1 MTAGAGAAEPP
12 RREIWRSLRGHPR
25 ELPER
30 LILLAVGRQGPEA
43 KAWAQGRLAQGA
55 QPLAES
61 DRLRR
66 ATLIVSR
73 ADGAVS
79 GTPFFIALVPAYV
92 AFLWAQA
99 RMVLRIAAL
108 HGHDPTGPHVA
119 AELLALRGVYPSV
132 PEAASALERMGKE
145 PVPATRR
152 ARFLS
157 WVDMVK
163 RILVLAAFTSAS
175 NPDEKPGRRRQ
186 VVMVVIGGAIWAV
199 TWIIP
204 VTFMILMAWSCDTST
219 RQLGAIALEYYSG
232 EPVHDA
238 RGVRVFKTAPEP
250 GSGRRA
256 FISWSLVILATVIP
270 VGLLVV
276 SVSQGD
282 ALSDTAR
289 AVAALLGLSLVISL
303 AMIAR
308 R

>member
-1 MTAGAGAAEPP
+1 MSAGAGAGEPP
-12 RREIWRSLRGHPR
+12 RREIWRSLRRHPR

-30 LILLAVGRQGPEA
+30 LLVLAVGRQGPEA
-43 KAWAQGRLAQGA
+43 KAWAQERLAQGA

-73 ADGAVS
+73 GDGAVS

-108 HGHDPTGPHVA
+108 HGHDPTDPRVA

-132 PEAASALERMGKE
+132 PEAAAALERMGKE

-163 RILVLAAFTSAS
+163 RILVLAAFTSAN
-175 NPDEKPGRRRQ
+175 NPDEKPGRRHQ

-219 RQLGAIALEYYSG
+219 R
-232 EPVHDA
+232 
-238 RGVRVFKTAPEP
+238 
-250 GSGRRA
+250 
-256 FISWSLVILATVIP
+256 
-270 VGLLVV
+270 
-276 SVSQGD
+276 
-282 ALSDTAR
+282 
-289 AVAALLGLSLVISL
+289 
-303 AMIAR
+303 
-308 R
+308 

>member
-1 MTAGAGAAEPP
+1 MSAGAGAAEPP
-12 RREIWRSLRGHPR
+12 RREIWRSLRRHPR

-30 LILLAVGRQGPEA
+30 LLVLAVGRQGPEA
-43 KAWAQGRLAQGA
+43 KAWAQERLGQGA
-55 QPLAES
+55 KPLAES

-66 ATLIVSR
+66 ETLIASR

-99 RMVLRIAAL
+99 RMVLRIAGL
-108 HGHDPTGPHVA
+108 HGHDPTGPRVA

-132 PEAASALERMGKE
+132 PEAAAALERMGKE

-163 RILVLAAFTSAS
+163 RILVLAAFTSAN

-232 EPVHDA
+232 VPVHDP
-238 RGVRVFKTAPEP
+238 RGVRALKTAPEH

-270 VGLLVV
+270 IGLLVV

-289 AVAALLGLSLVISL
+289 ALAALLGLSLVISL

>member
-1 MTAGAGAAEPP
+1 MSAGAGAAEPP
-12 RREIWRSLRGHPR
+12 RREIWRSLRRHPR

-30 LILLAVGRQGPEA
+30 LLVLAVGRQGPEA
-43 KAWAQGRLAQGA
+43 KAWAQERLAQGA

-66 ATLIVSR
+66 ETLIASR

-99 RMVLRIAAL
+99 RMVLRIAGL
-108 HGHDPTGPHVA
+108 HGHDPTGPRVA

-132 PEAASALERMGKE
+132 PEAAAALERMGKE
-145 PVPATRR
+145 PVPA
-152 ARFLS
+152 
-157 WVDMVK
+157 
-163 RILVLAAFTSAS
+163 
-175 NPDEKPGRRRQ
+175 DEKPGRRRQ

-232 EPVHDA
+232 VPVHDP
-238 RGVRVFKTAPEP
+238 RGVRALKTAPEH
-250 GSGRRA
+250 GSAGGRSSA
-256 FISWSLVILATVIP
+256 GAWSSSP
-270 VGLLVV
+270 
-276 SVSQGD
+276 
-282 ALSDTAR
+282 R
-289 AVAALLGLSLVISL
+289 
-303 AMIAR
+303 
-308 R
+308 